1 MKKIILFSVFI
12 LPIFGFAQ
20 TRHEVKLN
28 ILNTIVHASVEV
40 GYEYF
45 TSSSSSIG
53 LDVLINDRFSY
64 YPEDPD
70 EGKEFNTNSVQLSYN
85 FYFSEGQGYYVSPFV
100 KYRFGDFEEMDKGVK
115 TVTDMDSF
123 ILGLGVGYEWVW
135 NDQFAFGPYAN
146 IARNFSEEVND
157 EFASIELNGGIWIG
171 YRF

>member
-1 MKKIILFSVFI
+1 MKKLLLSAFLAISFFCT
-12 LPIFGFAQ
+12 AQ

-45 TSSSSSIG
+45 TSSSSAIG

-70 EGKEFNTNSVQLSYN
+70 EGKEFNTNSAQLSYN
-85 FYFSEGQGYYVSPFV
+85 FYFSDGQGYYVAPFV
-100 KYRFGDFEEMDKGVK
+100 KYRFGDYEEIEDGIK
-115 TVTDMDSF
+115 TTTDMDSF

-135 NDQFAFGPYAN
+135 NEQFAFGPYAN
-146 IARNFSEEVND
+146 IARNFSEEVNE
-157 EFASIELNGGIWIG
+157 EFASIEANGGIWIG